1 MPYDFR
7 GTSVPVKSFDLSV
20 PSIDASKYRTL
31 KFSIRAREEG
41 SPGVVK
47 IVFKN
52 RLNEEDAYYVK
63 GVDMSWKDFEI
74 SLDELK
80 HITDWTNLTDVSFVL
95 ESWNVEK
102 QRGLILIDDVRFA
115 TQS

>member
-1 MPYDFR
+1 M
-7 GTSVPVKSFDLSV
+7 
-20 PSIDASKYRTL
+20 
-31 KFSIRAREEG
+31 G